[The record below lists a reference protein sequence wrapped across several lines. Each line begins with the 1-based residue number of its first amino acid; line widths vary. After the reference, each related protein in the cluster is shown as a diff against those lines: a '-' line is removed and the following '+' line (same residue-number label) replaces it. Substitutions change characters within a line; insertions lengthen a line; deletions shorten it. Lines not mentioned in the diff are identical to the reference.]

1 MHAAHLLTAKQAL
14 YRVFVLPFSLHYP
27 PQSTVKLPLTVSRPL
42 YPRIYRQCR
51 PYAKYRPPIQRSQPY
66 NEEIQSQYVCLVD
79 VDGKLGPAVT
89 LFDALRGFNRETH
102 ELVQVSQ
109 TPAAEPGTNQ
119 TNHPTPICKVIS
131 KDELRA
137 SERAKAKPKKSPDQS
152 SKELEI
158 NWAIDRH
165 DLQHRLKRLG
175 EFLDQGRRVEV
186 LLARKKS
193 GRQATREEAEDLV
206 NSLREK
212 CEDVGGKESKPMEG
226 RMGLMAK
233 LHFEGVKGGK

>member
-1 MHAAHLLTAKQAL
+1 MHAAHPLTAKQAL
-14 YRVFVLPFSLHYP
+14 YRVLVRPLSPHHS
-27 PQSTVKLPLTVSRPL
+27 QSPVKLPITGSRPS

-51 PYAKYRPPIQRSQPY
+51 PYAKYRPPVQRSQPY
-66 NEEIQSQYVCLVD
+66 NEKIQSQYIHLVD
-79 VDGKLGPAVT
+79 PDGKLGSAIT
-89 LFDALRGFNRETH
+89 LFDALHGFNRGTH
-102 ELVQVSQ
+102 DLVQVSQ
-109 TPAAEPGTNQ
+109 TLAAESGASRSNP
-119 TNHPTPICKVIS
+119 PTPICKVIS

-152 SKELEI
+152 LKELEI

-175 EFLDQGRRVEV
+175 EFLDQGRRVEI

-193 GRQATREEAEDLV
+193 GRQATKEEVEDLV

-212 CEDVGGKESKPMEG
+212 CREAGGKEWKPMEG
-226 RMGLMAK
+226 KMGLMAK
-233 LHFEGVKGGK
+233 LHFDGVKGDK